1 MVMSVSL
8 GYLKKIAAEQGG
20 FDIIVEMLANVNLN
34 HDLPLLKPNGKVVV
48 SLIYCTRLMRLN
60 IFL

>member
-34 HDLPLLKPNGKVVV
+34 HDLPLLNPNGIVVV
-48 SLIYCTRLMRLN
+48 SSVFILVR
-60 IFL
+60 